1 MGLEDELKVYT
12 HSETFPAHA
21 YPELRKFKALYGNW
35 GGSWLYQKKEFAEF
49 PGVILGTSNCVQQPT
64 KAYQDRIFTTGIAG
78 LEGVPHIE
86 DYNFEPLI
94 KRALETPKMEKRDD
108 GYIVTGFHHTNVL
121 PLMDKLIELINEGKI
136 RHVFV
141 IGGCDV
147 PNPKMSY
154 YEKLTAM
161 VPKDAIIL
169 SAACGKFR
177 YNRRDYGEIEGI
189 PRFMDFGQCNN
200 VYSIIQI
207 AGALAKELDVGLNE
221 LPVSI
226 VLSWMEQ
233 KAIAILYSLLYLGI
247 KGIYI
252 GPKAPEFFTPNV
264 FETLGKKFDLRL
276 TGDPEADLR
285 DMLSRGIKVEEG
297 SPLAEELD

>member
-1 MGLEDELKVYT
+1 
-12 HSETFPAHA
+12 
-21 YPELRKFKALYGNW
+21 
-35 GGSWLYQKKEFAEF
+35 
-49 PGVILGTSNCVQQPT
+49 
-64 KAYQDRIFTTGIAG
+64 
-78 LEGVPHIE
+78 
-86 DYNFEPLI
+86 
-94 KRALETPKMEKRDD
+94 
-108 GYIVTGFHHTNVL
+108 
-121 PLMDKLIELINEGKI
+121 
-136 RHVFV
+136 
-141 IGGCDV
+141 
-147 PNPKMSY
+147 
-154 YEKLTAM
+154 

-233 KAIAILYSLLYLGI
+233 KAIGILYSLLYLRI
-247 KGIYI
+247 KGIHI

-264 FETLGKKFDLRL
+264 FEILRKKFDLRL
-276 TGDPEADLR
+276 ISEPEEDLKR
-285 DMLSRGIKVEEG
+285 MLNSTTAVSED
-297 SPLAEELD
+297 SPLLD